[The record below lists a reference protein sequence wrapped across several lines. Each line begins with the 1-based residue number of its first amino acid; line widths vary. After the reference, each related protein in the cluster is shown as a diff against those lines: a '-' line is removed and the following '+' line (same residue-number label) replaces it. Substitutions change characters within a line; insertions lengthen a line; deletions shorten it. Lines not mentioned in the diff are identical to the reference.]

1 MFAIKK
7 MTSFDMQTP
16 FNTNSYRKE
25 TRYLGKLFGS
35 NYSITVPP
43 HIKALRSIDALELYL
58 KFVLKIIYLIVL
70 FHMLIVSFHFEIYFE
85 TLHG

>member
-1 MFAIKK
+1 

-16 FNTNSYRKE
+16 FNTNSYKKNRKE

-35 NYSITVPP
+35 SYSITVPP

-70 FHMLIVSFHFEIYFE
+70 FHMLIVSFHYEIYFE